1 MKKARIKQQ
10 KQKKDIIA
18 SEGFSTKS
26 KIITGVILVLL
37 LVGFY
42 IMTIK
47 LVKNRGKE
55 EPEKVTINVRETN
68 NINYSDI
75 EKIEASSYYVLLYKE
90 DDENNSSYDSYINAL
105 KYSNYPD
112 EFYYINLSSD
122 ENKKLLSDKEELK
135 DVDKLKVKDTTLIY
149 VSENKIKESYVGS
162 EKIIAQLQS
171 FFVSAETEENN
182 SNSNEKSNKEDKSN
196 KTSNEK
202 SNKDEKSNKSSNE
215 KSNKENK
222 SNKTSNEKSNKDK
235 K

>member
-1 MKKARIKQQ
+1 MKKARIKQK
-10 KQKKDIIA
+10 KQKKDII
-18 SEGFSTKS
+18 STEGFSTKS
-26 KIITGVILVLL
+26 KIITGVILVLSL
-37 LVGFY
+37 IGFY
-42 IMTIK
+42 IMTLK

-149 VSENKIKESYVGS
+149 ISDNKIKESYVGS

-182 SNSNEKSNKEDKSN
+182 SNKVNSNSNKKSNKDDKSN
-196 KTSNEK
+196 KASNEK
-202 SNKDEKSNKSSNE
+202 SNKDD
-215 KSNKENK
+215 K